1 MLAVEAGLATPDD
14 RRFAV
19 LQHGESG
26 IALGRGS
33 VTPPPPANGRMLTYP
48 PVYHPNASA
57 GESASVISVRPGE
70 EYSSADLQLAPVAT
84 VRVSGS
90 IIGPDGP
97 MTRTLLRLHP
107 ENTIEIVGTGDVP
120 STITDLAGNFSF
132 PTVPSGEYRIKL
144 ARSAPVARGMPPSL
158 VWLDEP
164 IRVGNED
171 LAVNLAASPGITVGG
186 RLEFEGDIAR
196 ARTAA
201 AGVGITIV
209 PADLGFDS
217 GGPTY
222 TARSSTNGEFVSQPV
237 PGGRYYIRV
246 GSSPQGWMFKGATV
260 EGRDATDTPV
270 NLAANTPNVTVTFTD
285 KWSGV
290 RGTVQSAAGRDA
302 SAIVAVFPTD
312 RDTWGSSG
320 LYARRVRST
329 KPSKTGD
336 YSLTLPP
343 GDYYVVAIP
352 DDYRTEW
359 QDPDF
364 IDRLSALA
372 TRVAITEGERRIQD
386 LRTRDVR

>member
-1 MLAVEAGLATPDD
+1 
-14 RRFAV
+14 
-19 LQHGESG
+19 
-26 IALGRGS
+26 
-33 VTPPPPANGRMLTYP
+33 
-48 PVYHPNASA
+48 
-57 GESASVISVRPGE
+57 
-70 EYSSADLQLAPVAT
+70 
-84 VRVSGS
+84 
-90 IIGPDGP
+90 

-171 LAVNLAASPGITVGG
+171 LAVNLAASPGVTVGG

-196 ARTAA
+196 ARVAA
-201 AGVGITIV
+201 AGVSISIV
-209 PADLGFDS
+209 PADSGPDS
-217 GGPTY
+217 GGPTF
-222 TARSSTNGEFVSQPV
+222 TARSSTNGEFVSQPI

-246 GSSPQGWMFKGATV
+246 GSSPQGWMFKGATI
-260 EGRDATDTPV
+260 EGRDATDTPATLTS
-270 NLAANTPNVTVTFTD
+270 NMPNVTVTFTD

-302 SAIVAVFPTD
+302 SAIVVVFPTD
-312 RDTWGSSG
+312 RETWGSSG
-320 LYARRVRST
+320 LNPRRVRSA

-343 GDYYVVAIP
+343 GDYYVAAIP